1 MSNDYTK
8 LNKIAS
14 ILSYLNLD
22 KLSNR
27 LIKVAA
33 MIKKEAV
40 DGFLKDLEKYD
51 IGSLLKRLEFWRRV
65 DKDNKD
71 IRVIELME
79 KLLNKS
85 CANDP
90 ENVKKKNIDDIKKLF
105 MSLK

>member
-1 MSNDYTK
+1 
-8 LNKIAS
+8 
-14 ILSYLNLD
+14 
-22 KLSNR
+22 
-27 LIKVAA
+27 
-33 MIKKEAV
+33 MIKKGAV

>member
-33 MIKKEAV
+33 MIKKGAV

>member
-1 MSNDYTK
+1 
-8 LNKIAS
+8 
-14 ILSYLNLD
+14 
-22 KLSNR
+22 
-27 LIKVAA
+27 VAA
-33 MIKKEAV
+33 MIKKGAV